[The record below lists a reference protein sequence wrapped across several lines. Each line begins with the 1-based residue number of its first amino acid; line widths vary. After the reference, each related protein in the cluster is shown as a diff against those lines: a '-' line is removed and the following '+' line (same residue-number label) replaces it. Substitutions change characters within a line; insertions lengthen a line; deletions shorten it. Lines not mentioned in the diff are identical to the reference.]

1 MRVLWFGV
9 DGPHLPNKSPKVT
22 PSEVVGG
29 WGGRPRRGD
38 VGSALY
44 SHSDRYTTHTVL
56 AVNARVISGGASDRS
71 MCVGE
76 PIGIIARIG

>member
-9 DGPHLPNKSPKVT
+9 DGPNLPNKSKLT

-29 WGGRPRRGD
+29 WGGRQRGD
-38 VGSALY
+38 VGSADCA
-44 SHSDRYTTHTVL
+44 SHSDGYTTHTVL